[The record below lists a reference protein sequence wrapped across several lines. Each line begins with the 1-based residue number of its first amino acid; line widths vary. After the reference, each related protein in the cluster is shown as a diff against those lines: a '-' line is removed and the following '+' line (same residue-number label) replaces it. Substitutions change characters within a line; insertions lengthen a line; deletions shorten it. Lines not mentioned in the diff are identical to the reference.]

1 MNNKDL
7 LKEYIDRL
15 DAIAAGKPIQEDAV
29 DRTHL
34 SDMLDE
40 LEEHLNQAAG
50 IASDLARYGRDLPG
64 PFAGQ
69 IRSYLAPHL
78 ESFIDDR
85 RQPGSVASLRGM
97 LIDSGDE
104 DDDEEINE
112 SQTFDHV
119 TNKKLRRIL
128 VSGPKNLDEVAWTM
142 EFTEDALRAD
152 YDDEGIDSRT
162 FDARNNALNQAQEAF
177 HDEDGEF
184 NPDADID
191 ATLAHLRQFWSV

>member
-1 MNNKDL
+1 MKE
-7 LKEYIDRL
+7 LKEFVEIM
-15 DAIAAGKPIQEDAV
+15 DAIAAGEPIQEDSV

-34 SDMLDE
+34 SDMLDQ

-85 RQPGSVASLRGM
+85 RQPGSVASLRNM
-97 LIDSGDE
+97 LINSSE
-104 DDDEEINE
+104 EEDDEEINE

-128 VSGPKNLDEVAWTM
+128 VSGPKNLDEVVWALD
-142 EFTEDALRAD
+142 FTDDALRAD

-162 FDARNNALNQAQEAF
+162 FDARNNAFKQAQEAF

-191 ATLAHLRQFWSV
+191 ATLAHLKQFWSV

>member
-177 HDEDGEF
+177 QDEDGEF

-191 ATLAHLRQFWSV
+191 ATLAHLKQFWSV

>member
-1 MNNKDL
+1 M
-7 LKEYIDRL
+7 KELREFVEMM
-15 DAIAAGKPIQEDAV
+15 DAIEAGQPIQEDAV

-34 SDMLDE
+34 SDMLDQ

-50 IASDLARYGRDLPG
+50 IANDLARYGRDLPG

-85 RQPGSVASLRGM
+85 RQPGSIASLRSI
-97 LIDSGDE
+97 LVDSGEDE
-104 DDDEEINE
+104 DEEDIYE
-112 SQTFDHV
+112 SQTFDHL

-128 VSGPKNLDEVAWTM
+128 VSGPKNLDEVVWAM
-142 EFTEDALRAD
+142 DFTDDALRAD

-162 FDARNNALNQAQEAF
+162 FDARNNAFNQASAAF

-184 NPDADID
+184 NPEADLD
-191 ATLAHLRQFWSV
+191 ATLTHLKQFWSV

>member
-1 MNNKDL
+1 MKE
-7 LKEYIDRL
+7 LKEFVDMM
-15 DAIAAGKPIQEDAV
+15 DAIEAGKPIQEDSV

-34 SDMLDE
+34 SDMLDQ

-85 RQPGSVASLRGM
+85 RQPGSVASLRSM
-97 LIDSGDE
+97 LINSEEDE
-104 DDDEEINE
+104 EDEINE
-112 SQTFDHV
+112 SQTFDHL
-119 TNKKLRRIL
+119 TSKRLKSIL
-128 VSGPKNLDEVAWTM
+128 LAPQADARALEWAMD
-142 EFTEDALRAD
+142 FTDDALRAD

-162 FDARNNALNQAQEAF
+162 FDARNNAFNQASQAF
-177 HDEDGEF
+177 YDEDGEV
-184 NPDADID
+184 NPEADLD
-191 ATLAHLRQFWSV
+191 ATLAHLKQFWSV

>member
-1 MNNKDL
+1 MKE
-7 LKEYIDRL
+7 LKEFVEMM
-15 DAIAAGKPIQEDAV
+15 DAIEAGEPIKEDAV

-34 SDMLDE
+34 SDMLDQ

-85 RQPGSVASLRGM
+85 RQPGSVASLRNM
-97 LIDSGDE
+97 LINSGDE
-104 DDDEEINE
+104 DEDEEINE

-142 EFTEDALRAD
+142 EFTEDALIAD

-162 FDARNNALNQAQEAF
+162 FDARNNALNQAREAF

>member
-1 MNNKDL
+1 M
-7 LKEYIDRL
+7 KELREFIEL
-15 DAIAAGKPIQEDAV
+15 MDAIQSGQSIKEDAV

-34 SDMLDE
+34 SDMLDQ

-50 IASDLARYGRDLPG
+50 IAGDLARYGRDLPG

-85 RQPGSVASLRGM
+85 RQPGSVASLRNM
-97 LIDSGDE
+97 LINSGDE
-104 DDDEEINE
+104 DDEEINE

-128 VSGPKNLDEVAWTM
+128 VSGPKNLDEVVWAM
-142 EFTEDALRAD
+142 DFTDDALRAD

-162 FDARNNALNQAQEAF
+162 FDARNNAYQQAEAAF

>member
-1 MNNKDL
+1 MTNNL

-15 DAIAAGKPIQEDAV
+15 DAIAAGETINEDAV

-34 SDMLDE
+34 SDMLDQ

-64 PFAGQ
+64 PFSGQ

-97 LIDSGDE
+97 LIDSGEE
-104 DDDEEINE
+104 DDDMNE
-112 SQTFDHV
+112 SQSFDHV
-119 TNKKLRRIL
+119 TSKRLKSIL
-128 VSGPKNLDEVAWTM
+128 LAPQADARTLEWAMD
-142 EFTEDALRAD
+142 FTHDALNAD
-152 YDDEGIDSRT
+152 YNDEGIDSRT
-162 FDARNNALNQAQEAF
+162 FDARNNAFNQAEQAF
-177 HDEDGEF
+177 YDEDGEI
-184 NPDADID
+184 NPEADLD
-191 ATLAHLRQFWSV
+191 ATLSHLKQFWSV

>member
-1 MNNKDL
+1 M
-7 LKEYIDRL
+7 KELREFVEMM
-15 DAIAAGKPIQEDAV
+15 DAIEAGQPIKEDAV

-34 SDMLDE
+34 SDMLDQ

-97 LIDSGDE
+97 LIDSEE
-104 DDDEEINE
+104 DDDMNE
-112 SQTFDHV
+112 SQSFDHV
-119 TNKKLRRIL
+119 SSKRLKSIL
-128 VSGPKNLDEVAWTM
+128 LAPQADARTLEWAMD
-142 EFTEDALRAD
+142 FTHDALNAD
-152 YDDEGIDSRT
+152 YNDEGIDSRT
-162 FDARNNALNQAQEAF
+162 FDARNNAFNQAEQAF
-177 HDEDGEF
+177 HDEDGEV
-184 NPDADID
+184 NPKADLD
-191 ATLAHLRQFWSV
+191 ATLAHLKQFWSV

>member
-1 MNNKDL
+1 MKE
-7 LKEYIDRL
+7 LKEFVEMM
-15 DAIAAGKPIQEDAV
+15 DAIEAGEPIKEDAV

-34 SDMLDE
+34 SDMLDQ

-85 RQPGSVASLRGM
+85 RQPGSIPSLRNM

-104 DDDEEINE
+104 DEEEDDNMNE
-112 SQTFDHV
+112 SQSFDHL
-119 TNKKLRRIL
+119 TSKRLKSIL
-128 VSGPKNLDEVAWTM
+128 LAPQADARTLEWAMD
-142 EFTEDALRAD
+142 FTDDALRAD

-162 FDARNNALNQAQEAF
+162 FDARNNALNQAREAF

>member
-1 MNNKDL
+1 MKE
-7 LKEYIDRL
+7 LKEFVDMM
-15 DAIAAGKPIQEDAV
+15 DAIEAGKPIHEDSV

-34 SDMLDE
+34 SDMLDQ
-40 LEEHLNQAAG
+40 LEEHLSQAMG

-97 LIDSGDE
+97 LINSGEE
-104 DDDEEINE
+104 DDEINE
-112 SQTFDHV
+112 SQTFDHL
-119 TNKKLRRIL
+119 TSKRLKSIL
-128 VSGPKNLDEVAWTM
+128 LAPQADARALEWAMD
-142 EFTEDALRAD
+142 FTDDALRAD

-162 FDARNNALNQAQEAF
+162 FDARNNAFNQARQAF
-177 HDEDGEF
+177 YDEDGEI
-184 NPDADID
+184 NPEADLE
-191 ATLAHLRQFWSV
+191 ATLAHLKQFWSV

>member
-1 MNNKDL
+1 M
-7 LKEYIDRL
+7 KELREFVEMM
-15 DAIAAGKPIQEDAV
+15 DAIEAGKPIQEDAV
-29 DRTHL
+29 DRVHL
-34 SDMLDE
+34 SDMLDQ

-85 RQPGSVASLRGM
+85 RQPGSVASLRSM
-97 LIDSGDE
+97 LIDSGENENE
-104 DDDEEINE
+104 DDEINE
-112 SQTFDHV
+112 SQTFDHL

-128 VSGPKNLDEVAWTM
+128 VSGPKNLDEVVWAM
-142 EFTEDALRAD
+142 DFTDDALRAD

-162 FDARNNALNQAQEAF
+162 FDARNNAFDQAREAF

-191 ATLAHLRQFWSV
+191 TTLGHLKQFWSV

>member
-1 MNNKDL
+1 MKE
-7 LKEYIDRL
+7 LKEFVEMM
-15 DAIAAGKPIQEDAV
+15 DAIEAGEPIKEDAV

-34 SDMLDE
+34 SDMLDQ

-85 RQPGSVASLRGM
+85 RQPGSVASLRNM
-97 LIDSGDE
+97 LINSGDE
-104 DDDEEINE
+104 DEEINE

-162 FDARNNALNQAQEAF
+162 FDARNNALNQAREAF

>member
-1 MNNKDL
+1 MKE
-7 LKEYIDRL
+7 LKEFVEMM
-15 DAIAAGKPIQEDAV
+15 DAIEAGEPIKEDAV

-34 SDMLDE
+34 SDMLDQ

-69 IRSYLAPHL
+69 IRSYLAPPL

-85 RQPGSVASLRGM
+85 RQPGSVASLRNM
-97 LIDSGDE
+97 LINSGDE
-104 DDDEEINE
+104 DEDEEINE

-128 VSGPKNLDEVAWTM
+128 VSGPKNLDEVVWAM
-142 EFTEDALRAD
+142 DFTDDALRAD

-162 FDARNNALNQAQEAF
+162 FDARNNAFNQASEAF
-177 HDEDGEF
+177 YDEDGEI
-184 NPDADID
+184 NPEADLD
-191 ATLAHLRQFWSV
+191 ATLAHLKQFWSV

>member
-1 MNNKDL
+1 MKE
-7 LKEYIDRL
+7 LKEFVEMM
-15 DAIAAGKPIQEDAV
+15 DAIEAGQPIYEDSV

-34 SDMLDE
+34 SDMLDQ

-50 IASDLARYGRDLPG
+50 IAGDLARYGRDLPG

-85 RQPGSVASLRGM
+85 RQPGSVASLRNM
-97 LIDSGDE
+97 LINSGDE
-104 DDDEEINE
+104 DDEEINE

-162 FDARNNALNQAQEAF
+162 FDARNNALNQAREAF

>member
-1 MNNKDL
+1 MTNNL

-15 DAIAAGKPIQEDAV
+15 DAIAAGETINEDSV

-34 SDMLDE
+34 SDMLDQ

-64 PFAGQ
+64 PFSGQ

-85 RQPGSVASLRGM
+85 RQPGSVASLRNM

-104 DDDEEINE
+104 DDEEDIYE
-112 SQTFDHV
+112 SQSFDHL

-128 VSGPKNLDEVAWTM
+128 ISGPKNLDEVAWTM

-162 FDARNNALNQAQEAF
+162 FDARNNALNQAREAF

-191 ATLAHLRQFWSV
+191 ATLAHLKQFWSV